1 MQYIH
6 NQSNISE
13 AFDFEQLDANDIIS
27 QPSNFAI
34 YSITPYIVSLLTEFL
49 SATEIKCLNP
59 VKGITEFYPDIIPGM
74 PAAVV
79 KSNVV
84 LYTGFSCS
92 RGDYYIQLEDIKCFN
107 VFKTCGTIV
116 SDEEILDKL
125 RLEFNHIFMSPTL
138 QRQYL
143 DAYKVYQRITENISI
158 DTIIKLYNAY
168 IPSKYRFSTTFILSH
183 DCISYKVGY
192 NNNDIMCECVPNLPE
207 EYLDPDDTAS
217 VIIGLTG
224 ANIPDICKTSYNTI
238 TEAFDFNEV
247 DDMVSDTPYN
257 TDDARRLYADGLD
270 IRPVIPE
277 YFNIKPLSGTSV
289 YRLKE
294 LSYYPALIKP
304 MINYCSRATDTI
316 NNLVHEKWIHILGEY
331 YDAYVYLCDNPE
343 ATIDELKSLYPE
355 PENRTV
361 AEVIRT
367 NLQIVLYGFHQI
379 FDVAPEAC
387 DVVPIIIKGCSCGN
401 MLNTAMDGYIGTYT
415 MALDDIYI
423 SPDCAV
429 YYFKNL
435 KNYVNKNLVPEKG
448 DYIVC
453 VGLTGY
459 NIPECCKKNHKKP
472 ISEAFDF
479 NDVEDSLSD
488 SPYDSMYVKNVYS
501 GTLDIRPVL
510 PAVFNLKDIT
520 GATVYR
526 PEELGG
532 FPALIKPMGTA
543 HSTISKAIDSI
554 ARTNNGWFCVLGLY
568 YQAHE
573 YLNNHPDATLE
584 DLINLYSSLQFK
596 GMYIASGF
604 KSDLENILDTYKKIT
619 AITNGDYE
627 FILNI
632 LKEYSCNVDL
642 PENKHQ
648 HIRAISRLRI
658 SPDCSIYYFYADGYS
673 TRADLR
679 NGKYYLMCIGLTG
692 HNIPEYC
699 HAQPKKKVSRVKE
712 AHEVTVLKRMM
723 AKANISAA
731 SIADVEYGIFSDGR
745 PYCVITGEKY
755 YKSSGSCKM
764 ANAAKDKIRYNM
776 ASIYSRGMD

>member
-13 AFDFEQLDANDIIS
+13 AFDFEQLDGNDIIS

-49 SATEIKCLNP
+49 SATEIKCLNH

-125 RLEFNHIFMSPTL
+125 RLEFNHIYMSPTL

-143 DAYKVYQRITENISI
+143 DVYKVYQRITENISI
-158 DTIIKLYNAY
+158 DTINKLYNAY
-168 IPSKYRFSTTFILSH
+168 IPSKYRFSATFILSH

-207 EYLDPDDTAS
+207 EYLDSDDTAS

-224 ANIPDICKTSYNTI
+224 ANIPDICKTSHNAI
-238 TEAFDFNEV
+238 TEAFDFN
-247 DDMVSDTPYN
+247 
-257 TDDARRLYADGLD
+257 D
-270 IRPVIPE
+270 I
-277 YFNIKPLSGTSV
+277 
-289 YRLKE
+289 
-294 LSYYPALIKP
+294 
-304 MINYCSRATDTI
+304 D
-316 NNLVHEKWIHILGEY
+316 
-331 YDAYVYLCDNPE
+331 
-343 ATIDELKSLYPE
+343 
-355 PENRTV
+355 
-361 AEVIRT
+361 
-367 NLQIVLYGFHQI
+367 
-379 FDVAPEAC
+379 
-387 DVVPIIIKGCSCGN
+387 
-401 MLNTAMDGYIGTYT
+401 
-415 MALDDIYI
+415 
-423 SPDCAV
+423 
-429 YYFKNL
+429 
-435 KNYVNKNLVPEKG
+435 
-448 DYIVC
+448 
-453 VGLTGY
+453 
-459 NIPECCKKNHKKP
+459 
-472 ISEAFDF
+472 
-479 NDVEDSLSD
+479 DSLSD
-488 SPYDSMYVKNVYS
+488 SPYDSMYVKKTYS
-501 GTLDIRPVL
+501 SMLDIRPVL
-510 PAVFNLKDIT
+510 PTVFNLKDIT

-543 HSTISKAIDSI
+543 HSTISKVIDSI
-554 ARTNNGWFCVLGLY
+554 VRTNNGWFCVLGLY

-596 GMYIASGF
+596 GMYIASRF

-648 HIRAISRLRI
+648 HIRAISRLHI

-692 HNIPEYC
+692 YNIPEYC

-712 AHEVTVLKRMM
+712 THEVTVLKRMM

-755 YKSSGSCKM
+755 YKSSGRCKM

>member
-207 EYLDPDDTAS
+207 EYLALDDTAS

-247 DDMVSDTPYN
+247 
-257 TDDARRLYADGLD
+257 
-270 IRPVIPE
+270 
-277 YFNIKPLSGTSV
+277 
-289 YRLKE
+289 
-294 LSYYPALIKP
+294 
-304 MINYCSRATDTI
+304 
-316 NNLVHEKWIHILGEY
+316 
-331 YDAYVYLCDNPE
+331 
-343 ATIDELKSLYPE
+343 
-355 PENRTV
+355 
-361 AEVIRT
+361 
-367 NLQIVLYGFHQI
+367 
-379 FDVAPEAC
+379 
-387 DVVPIIIKGCSCGN
+387 
-401 MLNTAMDGYIGTYT
+401 
-415 MALDDIYI
+415 
-423 SPDCAV
+423 
-429 YYFKNL
+429 
-435 KNYVNKNLVPEKG
+435 
-448 DYIVC
+448 
-453 VGLTGY
+453 
-459 NIPECCKKNHKKP
+459 
-472 ISEAFDF
+472 
-479 NDVEDSLSD
+479 EDSLSD
-488 SPYDSMYVKNVYS
+488 SPYDSMYVKKVYS
-501 GTLDIRPVL
+501 STLDIRPVL

-526 PEELGG
+526 PEELGE

-584 DLINLYSSLQFK
+584 ELINLYSSLQFK

-648 HIRAISRLRI
+648 HIRAISRLCI

-723 AKANISAA
+723 AKATISAA

-755 YKSSGSCKM
+755 YKSFGCCKM

>member
-34 YSITPYIVSLLTEFL
+34 YSITPYIVSLLTKFL

-207 EYLDPDDTAS
+207 EYLDLDDTAS

-238 TEAFDFNEV
+238 
-247 DDMVSDTPYN
+247 
-257 TDDARRLYADGLD
+257 
-270 IRPVIPE
+270 
-277 YFNIKPLSGTSV
+277 
-289 YRLKE
+289 
-294 LSYYPALIKP
+294 
-304 MINYCSRATDTI
+304 
-316 NNLVHEKWIHILGEY
+316 
-331 YDAYVYLCDNPE
+331 
-343 ATIDELKSLYPE
+343 
-355 PENRTV
+355 
-361 AEVIRT
+361 
-367 NLQIVLYGFHQI
+367 
-379 FDVAPEAC
+379 
-387 DVVPIIIKGCSCGN
+387 
-401 MLNTAMDGYIGTYT
+401 
-415 MALDDIYI
+415 
-423 SPDCAV
+423 
-429 YYFKNL
+429 
-435 KNYVNKNLVPEKG
+435 
-448 DYIVC
+448 
-453 VGLTGY
+453 
-459 NIPECCKKNHKKP
+459 
-472 ISEAFDF
+472 SEAFDF

-488 SPYDSMYVKNVYS
+488 SPYDSMYVKKVYS

-584 DLINLYSSLQFK
+584 ELINLYSSLQFK
-596 GMYIASGF
+596 GMYIAAGF

-648 HIRAISRLRI
+648 HIRAISRLCI

-673 TRADLR
+673 ARADLR

>member
-1 MQYIH
+1 
-6 NQSNISE
+6 
-13 AFDFEQLDANDIIS
+13 
-27 QPSNFAI
+27 
-34 YSITPYIVSLLTEFL
+34 
-49 SATEIKCLNP
+49 
-59 VKGITEFYPDIIPGM
+59 M

-158 DTIIKLYNAY
+158 DTINKLYNAY
-168 IPSKYRFSTTFILSH
+168 IPSKYRFSTTFILRH
-183 DCISYKVGY
+183 DCISYKVSY

-207 EYLDPDDTAS
+207 EYLDLDDTAS

-238 TEAFDFNEV
+238 
-247 DDMVSDTPYN
+247 
-257 TDDARRLYADGLD
+257 
-270 IRPVIPE
+270 
-277 YFNIKPLSGTSV
+277 
-289 YRLKE
+289 
-294 LSYYPALIKP
+294 
-304 MINYCSRATDTI
+304 
-316 NNLVHEKWIHILGEY
+316 
-331 YDAYVYLCDNPE
+331 
-343 ATIDELKSLYPE
+343 
-355 PENRTV
+355 
-361 AEVIRT
+361 
-367 NLQIVLYGFHQI
+367 
-379 FDVAPEAC
+379 
-387 DVVPIIIKGCSCGN
+387 
-401 MLNTAMDGYIGTYT
+401 
-415 MALDDIYI
+415 
-423 SPDCAV
+423 
-429 YYFKNL
+429 
-435 KNYVNKNLVPEKG
+435 
-448 DYIVC
+448 
-453 VGLTGY
+453 
-459 NIPECCKKNHKKP
+459 
-472 ISEAFDF
+472 SEAFDF

-488 SPYDSMYVKNVYS
+488 SPYDSMYVKKVYS

-554 ARTNNGWFCVLGLY
+554 ARTNNGWFYVLGLY

-584 DLINLYSSLQFK
+584 ELINLYSSLQFK

-648 HIRAISRLRI
+648 HIRAISRLCI